1 MVKNNLKPRR
11 GVNDCALKLCFERY
25 ITKA

>member
-1 MVKNNLKPRR
+1 MIKNNLKPRR
-11 GVNDCALKLCFERY
+11 GVNNCALKSCFERC